1 MKKNDNMSRPSALAK
16 KLTPLKNSRFLKKI
30 KNRLTME
37 DKEQTQNQET
47 VQDQEN
53 TQNQEQQESPK
64 KDKKEKKNCKKSADE
79 TKIQELGE
87 KLNELND
94 KYLRTYSEYENYRK
108 RTAKEKND
116 LLIYGAQETIK
127 AILPIVDDFERAL
140 LATTDESAKEGMQ
153 LIYNKLMNTLQQK
166 GLKAIEAKGEKFNE
180 DLHEAITQFP
190 ATDEAQKGTVVDV
203 VEKGYFLNDK
213 VIRYAKVVVAI

>member
-1 MKKNDNMSRPSALAK
+1 MKH
-16 KLTPLKNSRFLKKI
+16 LKTAEIFKKI
-30 KNRLTME
+30 KNKLTME
-37 DKEQTQNQET
+37 EKEQEQTLNQTDTPSE
-47 VQDQEN
+47 EN
-53 TQNQEQQESPK
+53 QSAAEPAK
-64 KDKKEKKNCKKSADE
+64 KEKKEKKNGKKSDDE
-79 TKIQELGE
+79 AKIQELGE

-116 LLIYGAQETIK
+116 LLVYGAQETIK

-140 LATTDESAKEGMQ
+140 QATADEAAKEGMQ

-180 DLHEAITQFP
+180 ELHEAITQFP
-190 ATDEAQKGTVVDV
+190 ATDESQKGTVVDV
-203 VEKGYFLNDK
+203 VEKGYYLNDK